1 MKIELTNIIDLTK
14 YDGLIIPVSEG
25 NLKVKQIN
33 IPFEHLLSTKK
44 MEDKDGNLCTFSMQI
59 EGAFVEI
66 ALVVLGEKHKD
77 SYRKQLKIFADAFR
91 ALKKKK
97 AKTIAVLFESKSG
110 TESENTV
117 KSAIEAVVMA
127 DYAFDTFKTDKK
139 ESDRVAVDVITDK
152 PGNYVKVKEEAITLA
167 SSNIL
172 ARELVNLPANLLY
185 PETLAQKVIDL
196 GKESGFETEV
206 LGYDKIKELGMESYL
221 AVSSA
226 SSKEPKFI
234 IMRYKGDSGNKEI
247 LGLVGKGLTFDSGG
261 LSIKS
266 TAGML
271 GMKGDMGGAAA
282 VIGAIRAVAEQKLNV
297 NITAVVAACENMI
310 SGSGYRP
317 GDIVGSMGGKS
328 IFIGNTDAEGRLTL
342 LDAMFY
348 IVTKENVSRVL
359 DVATLTGAALKC
371 TGTEASVAI
380 SNNDEFYA
388 IADSS
393 FMDCGEQIWRMP
405 IFDEYKELIKHDEAD
420 LTNIAG
426 DPGTITAGL
435 LIGEFAN
442 NIPWVHVDIAGTF
455 WAEKEQGTLSKGGT
469 GSAVRPLY
477 YLAKQL
483 SSN

>member
-1 MKIELTNIIDLTK
+1 MKIELINKLDLKK

-25 NLKVKQIN
+25 QISVKEIN
-33 IPFEHLLSTKK
+33 IPIEHLLNTKK
-44 MEDKDGNLCTFSMQI
+44 LEDKDGKMCTFATQA
-59 EGAFVEI
+59 GDAFIEI
-66 ALVVLGEKHKD
+66 ALIVLGEKHKA
-77 SYRKQLKIFADAFR
+77 SYRSQLKIFGNAFR
-91 ALKKKK
+91 DLKKKK
-97 AKTIAVLFESKSG
+97 AKSLAVLFEG
-110 TESENTV
+110 TSNTENNSTV
-117 KSAIEAVVMA
+117 KAAIEAVIMA
-127 DYAFDTFKTDKK
+127 DYTFDTFKTDKK
-139 ESDRVAVDVITDK
+139 ESAEVTVDVIVGL
-152 PGNYVKVKEEAITLA
+152 PENYALLKEEAVALA
-167 SSNIL
+167 SSNIM

-185 PETLAQKVIDL
+185 PETLAQKVIEL
-196 GKESGFETEV
+196 GKESGFETEI
-206 LGYDKIKELGMESYL
+206 LGFDKIKKLGMEAYL

-226 SSKEPKFI
+226 SSREPKFI
-234 IMRYKGDSGNKEI
+234 IMRYTGAPKSKER

-282 VIGAIRAVAEQKLNV
+282 VIGAIKTIAEQKLNV
-297 NITAVVAACENMI
+297 NVTAVVAACENMI

-317 GDIVGSMGGKS
+317 SDIVSSMGGKS

-342 LDAMFY
+342 LDAMYY
-348 IVTKENVSRVL
+348 IVTKENVSKVL
-359 DVATLTGAALKC
+359 DIATLTGAALKC
-371 TGTEASVAI
+371 TGIEASVAI
-380 SNNDEFYA
+380 SNNDDFYA
-388 IADSS
+388 VADAS

-435 LIGEFAN
+435 LIGEFNN

-455 WAEKEQGTLSKGGT
+455 WSEKEQGILSKGGT

-483 SSN
+483 SG